1 MLEITNVPR
10 DYAWGSRGGISALRG
25 VENPDAREAEV
36 WLGDHREDP
45 ADIVGSES
53 GNLREWISSN
63 LDRAG
68 GAHLPFLMKILAA
81 EQPLSIQAHPTIAQA
96 QEGFADE
103 NLAGVPQDAPF
114 RNYRDAHHKPEV
126 IVALADGFRALA
138 GFRPHAQTDA
148 IVADLRAQFPHEG
161 RLLASAYEH
170 GATGAVEWLL
180 SGDSAALS
188 LSNSLINVV
197 SGSTNECVREAYEV
211 AAYVAQYFPG
221 DPGVVVAMLLNHVVL
236 STGDALFVPAGH
248 LHAYL
253 SGIGIEVMAASDN
266 VVRGGLTS
274 KHIDTAELV
283 RIMSAEQG
291 QPHRLIPTRSEG
303 ISLYVPP
310 VDDFA
315 ITQIR
320 VGNGF
325 PTEQT
330 VSITGPAVAV
340 VIEGAVELVVSD
352 RHRAQPT
359 QAFFVESGEVISLIS
374 GSGAVFIAHQPV
386 R

>member
-25 VENPDAREAEV
+25 VVGADSREAEV

-45 ADIVGSES
+45 SDIVGGES
-53 GNLREWISSN
+53 GNLRDWISSHR
-63 LDRAG
+63 DRAG

-96 QEGFADE
+96 QEGFAAE
-103 NLAGVPQDAPF
+103 NRASVPQDAPF

-126 IVALADGFRALA
+126 IVALVDGFRALA
-138 GFRPHAQTDA
+138 GFRPKDQTDA
-148 IVADLRAQFPHEG
+148 IVADVAARFPGEG
-161 RLLASAYEH
+161 RLLASAYEG
-170 GATGAVEWLL
+170 GATDVVEWLL
-180 SGDSAALS
+180 SSDPAAVS
-188 LSNSLINVV
+188 LSNSLTNVV
-197 SGSTNECVREAYEV
+197 SGSTNDVVRDAYAV
-211 AAYVAQYFPG
+211 AAYVSQYFPG

-236 STGDALFVPAGH
+236 STGEALFVPAGH

-283 RIMSAEQG
+283 RIMSDEQG
-291 QPHRLIPTRSEG
+291 EPHRLLPVTSG
-303 ISLYVPP
+303 AVSLYRPP
-310 VDDFA
+310 VHDFA
-315 ITQIR
+315 ITKVR
-320 VGNGF
+320 LGNGD
-325 PTEQT
+325 PTEASVT
-330 VSITGPAVAV
+330 ITGPAVAV
-340 VIEGAVELVVSD
+340 VTEGTVELVVSESF
-352 RHRAQPT
+352 RAQPT
-359 QAFFVESGEVISLIS
+359 QAFFIEAGETISLIT
-374 GSGAVFIAHQPV
+374 GSGAVFIAHQPE